1 MSTIHRLH
9 SCNVQREALS
19 LEGSRSAPKRARAH
33 SFVNLMGL
41 SSVGTLV
48 GLDDEVAE
56 VGAVDSDVRPI
67 EALAYM

>member
-1 MSTIHRLH
+1 
-9 SCNVQREALS
+9 
-19 LEGSRSAPKRARAH
+19 
-33 SFVNLMGL
+33 MGL

-48 GLDDEVAE
+48 GLDEVAE